1 MNTIVICETSPA
13 FGPQVQAVLA
23 GLPGTSV
30 LTTESI
36 IDAEDV
42 VRAQAA
48 ELLLLGPSFVTDEA
62 LDLAAR
68 LRTDCHAATVMLVEA
83 PDTELMR
90 RALRAGIADV
100 IPLDAPRP
108 EIVDMVTGAL
118 DRVLAEKGNGHGE
131 ASTHA
136 GKVVTVFSTKGGVG
150 KTVLATNLASGLAKY
165 HGRSVAIIDLDL
177 QFGDVGIMMSI
188 TPERTVYDAVQSFER
203 LDVSML
209 QGYLMQHP
217 SGVKALLAPTKPED
231 AEGLTAHRLSS
242 IIRLLRTVFD
252 FIVIDTA
259 PAFNDVT
266 LAALDA
272 SDLVYVVTMMD
283 VASVKNTRISL
294 QKLRQLGYDQSAMRL
309 VLNRADSKVF
319 MNVDD
324 VEEAVGDRISGRI
337 PSDLLVPRSVNRGM
351 PVVLEAPKT
360 RVAKAILAVVD
371 DVLAQSASRDGGA
384 HVA

>member
-1 MNTIVICETSPA
+1 MNTIVVCDASPA
-13 FGPQVQAVLA
+13 FGPQAQSVLA
-23 GLPGTSV
+23 GLPGTRV
-30 LTTESI
+30 LMTDCL

-42 VRAQAA
+42 IRAQAA

-62 LDLAAR
+62 LELAAR
-68 LRTDCHAATVMLVEA
+68 LRSTCGAATVMLVEA
-83 PDTELMR
+83 PDTDLMR
-90 RALRAGIADV
+90 RALRAGVADV

-118 DRVLAEKGNGHGE
+118 DRVLADKGNGDGE
-131 ASTHA
+131 DTTHA

-324 VEEAVGDRISGRI
+324 VEAAVGDRISGRI

-360 RVAKAILAVVD
+360 RVAKAIFAVVD

>member
-1 MNTIVICETSPA
+1 MNTIVVCEASPA
-13 FGPQVQAVLA
+13 FGPQVKSVLA
-23 GLPGTSV
+23 GLPGTRV
-30 LTTESI
+30 LMTDCL

-48 ELLLLGPSFVTDEA
+48 ELLLLGPSFVAEDA
-62 LDLAAR
+62 LELAAR
-68 LRTDCHAATVMLVEA
+68 LRSGCRAATVMLVEA
-83 PDTELMR
+83 PDTDLMR
-90 RALRAGIADV
+90 RAMRAGIADV
-100 IPLDAPRP
+100 IPLDTPRP
-108 EIVDMVTGAL
+108 ELVDMVTGAL
-118 DRVLAEKGNGHGE
+118 DRVLAEKGNGDGE
-131 ASTHA
+131 DTTHA

-252 FIVIDTA
+252 YIVIDTA

-272 SDLVYVVTMMD
+272 SDLVYVITMMD

-324 VEEAVGDRISGRI
+324 VEDAVGDRISGRI

-360 RVAKAILAVVD
+360 RIAKAILAVVD

>member
-1 MNTIVICETSPA
+1 MNTIVVCETSPA
-13 FGPQVQAVLA
+13 FGPQVQSVLA
-23 GLPGTSV
+23 GLPATRV
-30 LTTESI
+30 LTTDCLV
-36 IDAEDV
+36 DAEDV

-48 ELLLLGPSFVTDEA
+48 ELLLLGPSLVTDDA
-62 LDLAAR
+62 LELAAR
-68 LRTDCHAATVMLVEA
+68 LRSTCRAATVMLVNA
-83 PDTELMR
+83 PDTDLMR
-90 RALRAGIADV
+90 RALRAGISDV
-100 IPLDAPRP
+100 IPLDTPRP

-118 DRVLAEKGNGHGE
+118 DRVLADKGDGNGE
-131 ASTHA
+131 DTTHA

-165 HGRSVAIIDLDL
+165 HGCSVAIIDLDL

-294 QKLRQLGYDQSAMRL
+294 QKLRQLGYDQGAMRL

>member
-1 MNTIVICETSPA
+1 MNTIVVCEASSA
-13 FGPQVQAVLA
+13 FGPQVQSVLA
-23 GLPGTSV
+23 GLPGTR
-30 LTTESI
+30 LLMTDCL

-48 ELLLLGPSFVTDEA
+48 ELLLLGPSFVTDDA
-62 LDLAAR
+62 LELAAR
-68 LRTDCHAATVMLVEA
+68 LRSTCRAATVMLVDA
-83 PDTELMR
+83 PDTDLMR

-118 DRVLAEKGNGHGE
+118 DRVLADKGNGDGE
-131 ASTHA
+131 DTTHA

-294 QKLRQLGYDQSAMRL
+294 QKLRQLGYDQGAMRL

>member
-1 MNTIVICETSPA
+1 MNTIVVCETSSA
-13 FGPQVQAVLA
+13 FGPQVQSVLA
-23 GLPGTSV
+23 GLPGTRV
-30 LTTESI
+30 LTTDCL

-48 ELLLLGPSFVTDEA
+48 ELLLLGPSLVNDEA
-62 LDLAAR
+62 LELAAR
-68 LRTDCHAATVMLVEA
+68 LRADCRTATVMLVEA
-83 PDTELMR
+83 PDTEFMR
-90 RALRAGIADV
+90 RALRAGVADV

-118 DRVLAEKGNGHGE
+118 DRVLAEKGNGDGE
-131 ASTHA
+131 DTTHA

-150 KTVLATNLASGLAKY
+150 KTVLATNLACGLAKY
-165 HGRSVAIIDLDL
+165 HERSVAIIDLDL

-294 QKLRQLGYDQSAMRL
+294 QKLRQLGYDQSSMRL

-324 VEEAVGDRISGRI
+324 VEEAVGDKISGRI

-351 PVVLEAPKT
+351 PLVLEAPKT

>member
-1 MNTIVICETSPA
+1 MNTIVVCETSSA
-13 FGPQVQAVLA
+13 LGSRIRSILD
-23 GLPGTSV
+23 GLPNTRV
-30 LTTESI
+30 LVTESLV
-36 IDAEDV
+36 DAEDV

-48 ELLLLGPSFVTDEA
+48 DLLILGPGPEIDDA
-62 LDLAAR
+62 LALTAR
-68 LRTDCHAATVMLVEA
+68 IRSECRVSTVMLADA
-83 PDTELMR
+83 PDTDLMR
-90 RALRAGIADV
+90 RALRAGVADV
-100 IPLDAPRP
+100 IAVDAPHP
-108 EIVDMVTGAL
+108 DIVETVTGAL
-118 DRVLAEKGNGHGE
+118 DRMVAESGDGDGE
-131 ASTHA
+131 EATHA

-150 KTVLATNLASGLAKY
+150 KTVLATNLAVGLAKY
-165 HGRSVAIIDLDL
+165 HERSVAIIDLDL
-177 QFGDVGIMMSI
+177 QFGDVGIMMGI
-188 TPERTVYDAVQSFER
+188 APERTVYDAVQSFDR

-217 SGVKALLAPTKPED
+217 SGVKTLLAPTKPED

-252 FIVIDTA
+252 YIVIDTA

-360 RVAKAILAVVD
+360 RVGKSILAVVD